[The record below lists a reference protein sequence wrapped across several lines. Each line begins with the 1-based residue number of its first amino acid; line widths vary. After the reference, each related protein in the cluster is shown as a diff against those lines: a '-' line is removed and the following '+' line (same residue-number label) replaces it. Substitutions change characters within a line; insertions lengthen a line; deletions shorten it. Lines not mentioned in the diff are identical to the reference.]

1 MNRQAAGG
9 IRQQRE
15 RNVPRRLR
23 CSTLLAAA
31 PPKASLSVRC
41 TLNAL
46 AGAGVHG
53 RAYEAR
59 NSPKTCL
66 ARDASRP
73 RLRLS
78 PWAQA
83 RLLSVALRSRLSPR
97 RREDCRRRRRGGGP
111 AGGPKQMRRVG
122 GPRR

>member
-46 AGAGVHG
+46 AGASVHG

-59 NSPKTCL
+59 NSPTTCL
-66 ARDASRP
+66 ARDASMAATAAVAMGASAAAFGGAAIAALTAAARG
-73 RLRLS
+73 LS
-78 PWAQA
+78 A
-83 RLLSVALRSRLSPR
+83 
-97 RREDCRRRRRGGGP
+97 
-111 AGGPKQMRRVG
+111 
-122 GPRR
+122 